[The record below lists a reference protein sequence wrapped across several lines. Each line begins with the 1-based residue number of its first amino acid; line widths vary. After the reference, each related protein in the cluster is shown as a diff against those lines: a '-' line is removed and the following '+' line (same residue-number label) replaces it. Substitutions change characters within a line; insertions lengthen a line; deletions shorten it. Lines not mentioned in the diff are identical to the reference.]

1 MALTD
6 GSFPISLDAV
16 TWLQGSDVLF
26 SDDGE
31 ESTRMTQS
39 MESDASKEALSD
51 MSFVC
56 IKILRDTAEFAQ
68 FNQICE

>member
-1 MALTD
+1 
-6 GSFPISLDAV
+6 
-16 TWLQGSDVLF
+16 
-26 SDDGE
+26 
-31 ESTRMTQS
+31 MTQS